1 MPSFSGSPTVL
12 ASITTGL
19 LNIVKA
25 RSVRTRIREALADG
39 IKNRINKND
48 GYFFNIGEV
57 HVNAPA
63 NNGDRK
69 SFPSV
74 DILWVTERYT
84 NSFSGGASLGG
95 FNKFATILLDGHLF
109 EDECNLLIE
118 DIVLMRENFVAD
130 IERFIGNFFFIPDE
144 SGVETAFNTIPK
156 NNDTYGIKSTEPFGG
171 VDVLIEISYRIEQK
185 NPTQSF

>member
-1 MPSFSGSPTVL
+1 MPSFSGSPTVNP
-12 ASITTGL
+12 SITTGL
-19 LNIVKA
+19 LSIVKA

-63 NNGDRK
+63 NNGNRK
-69 SFPSV
+69 AFPSV
-74 DILWVTERYT
+74 DILFVTERYT
-84 NSFSGGASLGG
+84 NNRQGGGSLGG
-95 FNKFATILLDGHLF
+95 FNKFATILIDGHLF
-109 EDECNLLIE
+109 EDKCNLLIE

-130 IERFIGNFFFIPDE
+130 IERFVGNFFFIPDS
-144 SGVETAFNTIPK
+144 SGVETAFSTIPI
-156 NNDTYGIKSTEPFGG
+156 NNDTYGIKSTEPLGG
-171 VDVLIEISYRIEQK
+171 VEVIIEVSYRIEQK